1 MHRAGS
7 MIYHAQRHHIATT
20 CCDVSEMQIPLVA
33 LQGYGFAPEDNI
45 PLGSLPALTE
55 IHMSDMLEG
64 DPGLNH
70 FVYSRFHAQD
80 SLKNLQVSDHCP
92 SIICMPL
99 SIFEPKIA

>member
-1 MHRAGS
+1 
-7 MIYHAQRHHIATT
+7 
-20 CCDVSEMQIPLVA
+20 MQIPLVA

-92 SIICMPL
+92 ASTACHCHYSSQKLLDITAPL
-99 SIFEPKIA
+99 AAASLGPALLHVS